1 MLDAREQLLSAIGW
15 PAVEA
20 VRALDAGQAPET
32 VLLRYREATLPAS
45 LRQVL
50 AAARRA
56 GKITT
61 DDLRAA
67 DDGLSPSAASNKLAK
82 LELLGLLRREEEE
95 FLRRGGRRF
104 IYRPWDGEG
113 A

>member
-1 MLDAREQLLSAIGW
+1 MNARDELLNTIGR

-20 VRALDAGQAPET
+20 VRALDAGQPAEA

-50 AAARRA
+50 AGARRA
-56 GKITT
+56 GRITT

-67 DDGLSPSAASNKLAK
+67 DAALSPSSASNKLAK
-82 LELLGLLRREEEE
+82 LEQLGLLRMEEEE

-104 IYRPWDGEG
+104 VYRPWDGEG